1 MGVSGQRYAPAAE
14 LLSSKT
20 LFITPKTTQRYSL
33 EDHNRY
39 IDKPIFTAV
48 RTSDNYFIACTFD
61 EQIFMQANLERVP
74 KKKKLQ
80 FI

>member
-14 LLSSKT
+14 LHSSKT
-20 LFITPKTTQRYSL
+20 LFITPKTTQRYSS

-39 IDKPIFTAV
+39 IDRSIFTAV
-48 RTSDNYFIACTFD
+48 RTSDNYFIACIFD
-61 EQIFMQANLERVP
+61 EQIFMQANLERVQ
-74 KKKKLQ
+74 KKRQ